1 MLIRPHHIF
10 YFNNTKENKGNT
22 NLKLVVSL
30 FETKLS
36 HPLTL
41 LSIERVESLTA
52 RYIVRI
58 QNQAEYDDAYAMN
71 DNVVKHDM
79 TSITKSL
86 RLSVGDVRSLRFPLE
101 GRGAQSVR
109 REHERLHRVHAND
122 LEGSGRQG
130 HRRLPS
136 PHRQSERGRIRSLAD
151 PNLPA
156 HQCLTVYPSIVNLIY
171 FVSVCLFPP
180 TNTPYN

>member
-1 MLIRPHHIF
+1 MLTRPHHIF

-22 NLKLVVSL
+22 NLKLVVNL
-30 FETKLS
+30 IETKLPT
-36 HPLTL
+36 PLTL

-52 RYIVRI
+52 RYVVRI

-71 DNVVKHDM
+71 DNVVVHDM
-79 TSITKSL
+79 TSIARFL
-86 RLSVGDVRSLRFPLE
+86 RLSVGDVLLSPDFSVE

-109 REHERLHRVHAND
+109 REHEGFHRVHAND

-136 PHRQSERGRIRSLAD
+136 PHHQSESGRIRSLAD
-151 PNLPA
+151 PNILT
-156 HQCLTVYPSIVNLIY
+156 HQCLTNSLIH
-171 FVSVCLFPP
+171 
-180 TNTPYN
+180 